1 MAADMPTKT
10 TPNGTDP
17 SRSML
22 KELLT
27 RMKGKQLVIVM
38 GDERSFK
45 GTVGDF
51 DDEWMLLQDAE
62 EGSAVNSRGWEEVV
76 LNTGNI
82 GKRFTD
88 HGVVTQQEVGEL
100 VRMKNVLINLNDVRR
115 VWPWE
120 RENIAEPQHV
130 KVETKKTVF

>member
-1 MAADMPTKT
+1 MSEEKRT
-10 TPNGTDP
+10 NGSATG
-17 SRSML
+17 SML
-22 KELLT
+22 GDLLH
-27 RMKGKQLVIVM
+27 RMQGQQVVIVM

-45 GTVGDF
+45 GTIGEF
-51 DDEWMLLQDAE
+51 DDSWLMLRNAE

-88 HGVVTQQEVGEL
+88 HGVVTEQEVGDL
-100 VRMKNVLINLNDVRR
+100 VRMKNVLINLDDVRR

-120 RENIAEPQHV
+120 PENVAKPEHV
-130 KVETKKTVF
+130 TVETKNTVF

>member
-1 MAADMPTKT
+1 MPPKNTS
-10 TPNGTDP
+10 NGSGS
-17 SRSML
+17 SRTML
-22 KELLT
+22 EDLLS
-27 RMKGKQLVIVM
+27 RMQGEQVVLVM

-45 GTVGDF
+45 GTIGEF
-51 DDEWMLLQDAE
+51 DEKWLMLHDAE

-100 VRMKNVLINLNDVRR
+100 VRMKNVLINLDDVRR

-120 RENIAEPQHV
+120 RDNIAEPQHV